1 MNPVHGQALFSPEQ
15 LWRLSIWTEISWF
28 SPTMSA
34 GALCVLGGGNVDFY
48 SDKILQSRPPTHS
61 WEHFLL
67 DTAEVPGSLGTW
79 KVLKVPDLGR
89 I

>member
-28 SPTMSA
+28 SPTTSA

-48 SDKILQSRPPTHS
+48 SDKILQSRPQHTHES
-61 WEHFLL
+61 TSCWIQLK
-67 DTAEVPGSLGTW
+67 SLEA
-79 KVLKVPDLGR
+79 
-89 I
+89 